1 VIDYVDECFEPL
13 YPVLAELPWGRRGW
27 YANFMAQVYHF
38 VCHSSRL
45 LALVAS
51 RIELEDEEL
60 HRRFLAHAAEERGH
74 HLLAL
79 HDLRA
84 AGFELEQFPELP
96 STAGFY
102 QSQYYKIEH
111 QDPVAFFGYVL
122 MLEGLGV
129 KRGDEI
135 YKGALDHHGVEGC
148 TFLKVHVDADQDHFA
163 KAVANVGRL
172 PEARLAF
179 VRRSLRDSV
188 GLFRLI
194 LEETQRAVDPAPKR
208 P

>member
-1 VIDYVDECFEPL
+1 VNDYVDECFEPL

-51 RIELEDEEL
+51 RIEIEDEEL
-60 HRRFLAHAAEERGH
+60 HKRFLTHAGEERGH

-84 AGFELEQFPELP
+84 AGFELEQFSELP

-111 QDPVAFFGYVL
+111 QHPMAFLGYVL

-129 KRGDEI
+129 KRGNEL
-135 YKGALDHHGVEGC
+135 YKAASDHHGVEGS
-148 TFLKVHVDADQDHFA
+148 TFLKVHVEADQDHFA
-163 KAVANVGRL
+163 RAVENVARL
-172 PEARLAF
+172 PEARLAI
-179 VRRSLRDSV
+179 VKRNLRDSI

-194 LEETQRAVDPAPKR
+194 LEETRRAADPAPVR
-208 P
+208 